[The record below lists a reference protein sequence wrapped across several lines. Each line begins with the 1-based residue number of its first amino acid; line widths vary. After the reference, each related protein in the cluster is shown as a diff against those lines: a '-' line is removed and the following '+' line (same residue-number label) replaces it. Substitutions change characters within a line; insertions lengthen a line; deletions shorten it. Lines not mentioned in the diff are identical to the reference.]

1 MATRTPVKA
10 APVERAASS
19 FGAYDLVLMLD
30 TGVEPKARADI
41 LDDVKRNIAADG
53 ELLRH
58 DAWGTRALAYPINHR
73 EQAEYHLLQF
83 KPAKVA
89 LLKDLDRSLAIADEV
104 LRFRIV
110 KIKPGTP
117 DPPDVRARPT
127 ASYEANSAA
136 VDPAALTD
144 AAPDADATA
153 EAAEWQLPAADATS
167 AEVVATDDHPEAVV
181 DVPGS
186 EPEEVVA
193 AASTGDAQPE
203 LAVEG
208 AEPAD
213 AAPLDSA

>member
-30 TGVEPKARADI
+30 TGVEPKARTDI
-41 LDDVKRNIAADG
+41 LGDVKRSIAADG

-58 DAWGTRALAYPINHR
+58 DEWGTRALAYPINHR

-89 LLKDLDRSLAIADEV
+89 LLQGLDRSLTLADEV

-127 ASYEANSAA
+127 AAYESSSVAE
-136 VDPAALTD
+136 PAALANVAPEADAPAD
-144 AAPDADATA
+144 AAAWQVPESDATNP
-153 EAAEWQLPAADATS
+153 EAL
-167 AEVVATDDHPEAVV
+167 ATDDHPEAVA
-181 DVPGS
+181 DVLVA
-186 EPEEVVA
+186 EPAEGPA
-193 AASTGDAQPE
+193 ATPTADAESE

-208 AEPAD
+208 VDGTD
-213 AAPLDSA
+213 AAPLDPA

>member
-30 TGVEPKARADI
+30 TGVEAKARTDI
-41 LDDVKRNIAADG
+41 LADVKRSIAADG

-89 LLKDLDRSLAIADEV
+89 LLQGLDRSLAIADEV

-117 DPPDVRARPT
+117 DPPDVRARPAAT
-127 ASYEANSAA
+127 YESNSGAEPGA
-136 VDPAALTD
+136 VADV
-144 AAPDADATA
+144 APEADATA
-153 EAAEWQLPAADATS
+153 PAADWELAPPDATNS
-167 AEVVATDDHPEAVV
+167 EGLASDDHPVGVV
-181 DVPGS
+181 GDVVS
-186 EPEEVVA
+186 EPEEGPVATSVADVAPEVA
-193 AASTGDAQPE
+193 A
-203 LAVEG
+203 EG
-208 AEPAD
+208 VEPAE
-213 AAPLDSA
+213 AAPPDPA